1 MLTYLK
7 AVTSGIWTFILPFL
21 KILLTQGGQL
31 LAQTAMNTV
40 SAVAA
45 NYAAA
50 PGEQKKA
57 IAFDV
62 ITASLQKQ
70 GVQLGASVINAAIEA
85 AVQKIKQ

>member
-40 SAVAA
+40 TAVAA

-50 PGEQKKA
+50 PGDQKKA

-62 ITASLQKQ
+62 ITASLKKQ
-70 GVQLGASVINAAIEA
+70 GIEMGASVINAAIEA